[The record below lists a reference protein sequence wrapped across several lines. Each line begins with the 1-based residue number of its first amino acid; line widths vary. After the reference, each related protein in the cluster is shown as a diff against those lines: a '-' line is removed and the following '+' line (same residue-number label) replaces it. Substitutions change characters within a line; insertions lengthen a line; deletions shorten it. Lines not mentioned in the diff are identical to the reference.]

1 MAAYIVRRVLLMI
14 TLLFVLSMAVFVL
27 FNMLPGDPARLT
39 CGKSC
44 TPIVIEQNRHRLG
57 YDLPPH
63 EQYIKFVSGLFFG
76 RTFSE
81 NSPEP
86 IVCEAPCLGYS
97 YNRHEEVLSLIVRS
111 APVTFWLAIGAFILW
126 IAVGVSLGIFAA
138 LRRGRWPD
146 RLVLGVSLIGYSLP
160 SFFFGLVLVFFVIIK
175 WQWLPFPSYPTG
187 ANPGETL
194 TAPFRDPIA
203 FLQTMILPWI
213 VLAILYAAFYMRLT
227 RNQVLEVFNDD
238 FVRTARAKGLPER
251 TVVVKHALRAGL
263 TPIVT
268 AAGLDLAGLLGGAII
283 SESIFSLPGLGALSV
298 DSITNSDLPLITGI
312 TLVTASLIIVAN
324 FVVDLLY
331 AVIDPR
337 VRLV

>member
-1 MAAYIVRRVLLMI
+1 MTAYIIRRVIGMF
-14 TLLFVLSMAVFVL
+14 TLLFLLSIVVFFL

-57 YDLPPH
+57 YDLPIH
-63 EQYIKFVSGLFFG
+63 EQYVKFVSGIFFG
-76 RTFSE
+76 RVFSPE
-81 NSPEP
+81 SPEP
-86 IVCEAPCLGYS
+86 IQCDAPCLGYS
-97 YNRHEEVLSLIVRS
+97 FNRQEEVLSLISRA
-111 APVTFWLAIGAFILW
+111 APVTFWLAVGAFVLW
-126 IAVGVSLGIFAA
+126 LTVGISLGIFAA

-146 RLVLGVSLIGYSLP
+146 RLVMGASLIGYSLP
-160 SFFFGLVLVFFVIIK
+160 SFFIGLVLVFFVIIK
-175 WQWLPFPSYPTG
+175 WEILPFPSY
-187 ANPGETL
+187 AS
-194 TAPFRDPIA
+194 PFDDPVA

-227 RNQVLEVFNDD
+227 RNQVLEVLNDD
-238 FVRTARAKGLPER
+238 YVRTARAKGLPER

-283 SESIFSLPGLGALSV
+283 SENIFSLPGLGALAI
-298 DSITNSDLPLITGI
+298 DSILRSDLPLITGI
-312 TLVTASLIIVAN
+312 TMVTASLIIFAN
-324 FVVDLLY
+324 LIVDLLY
-331 AVIDPR
+331 AVVDPR

>member
-14 TLLFVLSMAVFVL
+14 TLLFVLSVAVFVL
-27 FNMLPGDPARLT
+27 FNMLPGDPARLS

-44 TPIVIEQNRHRLG
+44 TPVIIEQNRHRLG

-63 EQYIKFVSGLFFG
+63 EQYIKFISGIFFG
-76 RTFSE
+76 RVF
-81 NSPEP
+81 SPESPKP
-86 IVCEAPCLGYS
+86 IMCDAPCLGYS
-97 YNRHEEVLSLIVRS
+97 FTRHEEVLSLIARS
-111 APVTFWLAIGAFILW
+111 APVTFWLAIGAFIMW

-146 RLVLGVSLIGYSLP
+146 RLVMGISLIGYSLP
-160 SFFFGLVLVFFVIIK
+160 SFFFGLILIFFVIIK
-175 WQWLPFPSYPTG
+175 WQLLPFPSYVSPFE
-187 ANPGETL
+187 NPVG
-194 TAPFRDPIA
+194 

-283 SESIFSLPGLGALSV
+283 SENIFSLPGLGALAV
-298 DSITNSDLPLITGI
+298 DSIQNSDLPLITGI
-312 TLVTASLIIVAN
+312 TLLTASLIIFAN
-324 FVVDLLY
+324 LIVDLLY
-331 AVIDPR
+331 AVVDPR

>member
-1 MAAYIVRRVLLMI
+1 MI
-14 TLLFVLSMAVFVL
+14 TLLFVLSVAVFVL
-27 FNMLPGDPARLT
+27 FNMLPGDPARLS

-57 YDLPPH
+57 YDLPPA
-63 EQYIKFVSGLFFG
+63 EQYVKFVSGIFFG
-76 RTFSE
+76 RVF
-81 NSPEP
+81 SPESPKP
-86 IVCEAPCLGYS
+86 IICEAPCLGYS
-97 YNRHEEVLSLIVRS
+97 FTRHEEVLSLITRS

-126 IAVGVSLGIFAA
+126 ISVGVSLGIFAA

-146 RLVLGVSLIGYSLP
+146 RLVMGISLIGYSLP
-160 SFFFGLVLVFFVIIK
+160 SFFFGLILIFFVIIK
-175 WQWLPFPSYPTG
+175 WQLLPFPSYVS
-187 ANPGETL
+187 
-194 TAPFRDPIA
+194 PFEDPVA

-251 TVVVKHALRAGL
+251 TVVVRHALRAGL

-283 SESIFSLPGLGALSV
+283 SENIFSLPGLGALAV

-312 TLVTASLIIVAN
+312 TLLTASLIIFAN
-324 FVVDLLY
+324 LIVDLLY
-331 AVIDPR
+331 AVVDPR